1 MVRQRRSVIRFLFNA
16 LFLARSGESVRL

>member
-1 MVRQRRSVIRFLFNA
+1 MAHRRRNIIRFLFTA